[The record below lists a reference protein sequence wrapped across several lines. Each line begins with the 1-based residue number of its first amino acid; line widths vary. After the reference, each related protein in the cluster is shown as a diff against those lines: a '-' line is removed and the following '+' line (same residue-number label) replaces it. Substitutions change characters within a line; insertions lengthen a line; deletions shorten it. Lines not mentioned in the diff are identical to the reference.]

1 MKKIFKIFMFA
12 MLLVMA
18 VGIEKVFAGDS
29 SELQMAGLAAVSGPA
44 LNQFAEK
51 EMIKNF
57 RHDNTW
63 LAELKSKNQWVNNDV
78 IKIPKQGAA
87 PTVLIDN
94 NVYPVAKSKRED
106 SHVVVSLHKYD
117 TTNTIVTADEL
128 NALPYDKTSD
138 VQQQHREELEDVTA
152 QHALHS
158 ISPASHTAT
167 TPVLVATGA
176 ADASGRKKL
185 TSKDIVALKKAL
197 DKLNVP
203 KNGRVLVLCTD
214 HVADLLD
221 EDRTFQTQY
230 QNAIDGVLSKNYY
243 GFRTYE
249 SNYTPTYAATTNA
262 KVAFGATAGPQVS
275 SICFHSNTAVK
286 ATGSVQ
292 RFMRDASQ
300 DPENRENTIGFRLYF
315 VAVAI
320 KNEGIGAIIG

>member
-1 MKKIFKIFMFA
+1 M
-12 MLLVMA
+12 
-18 VGIEKVFAGDS
+18 
-29 SELQMAGLAAVSGPA
+29 
-44 LNQFAEK
+44 
-51 EMIKNF
+51 
-57 RHDNTW
+57 
-63 LAELKSKNQWVNNDV
+63 
-78 IKIPKQGAA
+78 
-87 PTVLIDN
+87 
-94 NVYPVAKSKRED
+94 
-106 SHVVVSLHKYD
+106 
-117 TTNTIVTADEL
+117 
-128 NALPYDKTSD
+128 
-138 VQQQHREELEDVTA
+138 
-152 QHALHS
+152 
-158 ISPASHTAT
+158 
-167 TPVLVATGA
+167 
-176 ADASGRKKL
+176 
-185 TSKDIVALKKAL
+185 ALKKAL

>member
-1 MKKIFKIFMFA
+1 
-12 MLLVMA
+12 MLLVLA
-18 VGIEKVFAGDS
+18 VGIERVFAGNAEGVHQAS
-29 SELQMAGLAAVSGPA
+29 LAVVAAPA

-167 TPVLVATGA
+167 TPVLVAT
-176 ADASGRKKL
+176 
-185 TSKDIVALKKAL
+185 
-197 DKLNVP
+197 
-203 KNGRVLVLCTD
+203 
-214 HVADLLD
+214 
-221 EDRTFQTQY
+221 
-230 QNAIDGVLSKNYY
+230 
-243 GFRTYE
+243 
-249 SNYTPTYAATTNA
+249 
-262 KVAFGATAGPQVS
+262 
-275 SICFHSNTAVK
+275 
-286 ATGSVQ
+286 
-292 RFMRDASQ
+292 
-300 DPENRENTIGFRLYF
+300 
-315 VAVAI
+315 
-320 KNEGIGAIIG
+320 